1 MPQAEATP
9 RAEEK
14 SDATAVPQ
22 IVQTVHDRF
31 GDPKNFINRELSWLE
46 FNRRVLEE
54 AEDPTQP
61 LLERVK
67 FLSIFSSNMD
77 EFFEIRVAGVKQQ
90 LESGVNDL
98 GPDEL
103 TPLTAFEAIQKT
115 AHELVDREYGL

>member
-1 MPQAEATP
+1 MAIDFAAPQ
-9 RAEEK
+9 
-14 SDATAVPQ
+14 
-22 IVQTVHDRF
+22 
-31 GDPKNFINRELSWLE
+31 NFINRELSWLE
-46 FNRRVLEE
+46 FNQRVLEE

-103 TPLTAFEAIQKT
+103 TPLTAFEAIQKR
-115 AHELVDREYGL
+115 ARELVARQYGLWNEKILPALAAEHIR